1 MSTMNRIIQ
10 ITRRANREE
19 GLSLIELMVAISILF
34 IALLALARTAT
45 VAFTDVAVARQRQT
59 GSQLANRLL
68 EEVRGLPYETV
79 LNGLADEDLAGD
91 PDYIVNCGGTDWYY
105 LACPAED
112 PNAEEIVHTP
122 RSAALL
128 ADPDQWIVPLVPHQG
143 EVGPPDFPSTF
154 EWGVY
159 VTEAEDA
166 PEAGALRVTVRV
178 TWTANQ
184 RAGLRNFAEARTLV
198 YSPEGCV
205 DSATHPFSAPCQ
217 PYFYG
222 NGFLGSGGVR
232 TTGTLDGVSFDAVD
246 VDLSTQSSDAQM
258 EQITHVE
265 GSLNLP
271 RAAVVVDGVET
282 ATDPTSVSSAAD
294 DDPSTSASE
303 YNSATVGP
311 QAPGSLSLSGGSRG
325 LSISIGGGMAGDS
338 SSTTAANTTNTCNSQ
353 LDDLPCGYGSS
364 LQAGAISETVDLGT
378 DTGTSALVSVGAAGT
393 QGTTYVR
400 RLQPGGSLGLVQET
414 VQWVL
419 PEIQLGGLPSGMETS
434 PPGWEGY
441 WVALTGFSATATAEA
456 GEGTVAPSVTIT
468 GGTIRYWNGSGY
480 TDQAVTAGGG
490 AVPIAPVDFTQTSGG
505 PNIQVQITGT
515 VTVQQT
521 GITEELD
528 GTDRIQSKA
537 SVGTPL
543 VAEMVYRVFEND
555 SNVTRLLVQFDAGGA
570 RAATIYQAAP
580 TEG

>member
-1 MSTMNRIIQ
+1 MSKMNRIIQ

-19 GLSLIELMVAISILF
+19 GLSLIELMVAIGILF

-79 LNGLADEDLAGD
+79 LNGLDDADLAGD
-91 PDYIVNCGGTDWYY
+91 PNIVNCGGTNWYY
-105 LACPAED
+105 LACPPAPD
-112 PNAEEIVHTP
+112 VEEIVHNP
-122 RSAALL
+122 GL
-128 ADPDQWIVPLVPHQG
+128 ADEGTSVPLVPHQG

-154 EWGVY
+154 EWAVY
-159 VTEAEDA
+159 VTEAADA
-166 PEAGALRVTVRV
+166 QTEAGALRVTVRV

-184 RAGLRNFAEARTLV
+184 RGGLRNFAEARTLV

-222 NGFLGSGGVR
+222 NGSLGSGGVR

-246 VDLSTQSSDAQM
+246 VDLATQSSDAQM

-271 RAAVVVDGVET
+271 RAAFIVDGVET
-282 ATDPTSVSSAAD
+282 ATDSTSVSSAAD
-294 DDPSTSASE
+294 DDPSTGASE
-303 YNSATVGP
+303 YSSGSVGP
-311 QAPGSLSLSGGSRG
+311 QAPGSLSLSGGSRE
-325 LSISIGGGMAGDS
+325 LSVSIGGGMAGGS

-543 VAEMVYRVFEND
+543 IAEMVYRVFEND

-580 TEG
+580 TGG

>member
-79 LNGLADEDLAGD
+79 LNGLDDADLASD
-91 PDYIVNCGGTDWYY
+91 PNIVNCGGTNWYY
-105 LACPAED
+105 LACPPAPD
-112 PNAEEIVHTP
+112 VEEIVHNP
-122 RSAALL
+122 GL
-128 ADPDQWIVPLVPHQG
+128 ADEGTTVPLVPHQG

-154 EWGVY
+154 EWAVY
-159 VTEAEDA
+159 VTEAADA
-166 PEAGALRVTVRV
+166 PDAGALRVTVRV

-184 RAGLRNFAEARTLV
+184 RGGLRNFAEARTLV

-222 NGFLGSGGVR
+222 NGSLGAGAVR
-232 TTGTLDGVSFDAVD
+232 TTGTLDGVPFDALD
-246 VDLSTQSSDAQM
+246 VDLPAQSADAQM

-271 RAAVVVDGVET
+271 QAAVVVAGVQT

-294 DDPSTSASE
+294 DDPSTTAAE
-303 YNSATVGP
+303 YSSGSVGP
-311 QAPGSLSLSGGSRG
+311 QAPDGLTLSGGSRA
-325 LSISIGGGMAGDS
+325 LTISIGGGMAGDS
-338 SSTTAANTTNTCNSQ
+338 SSTTAANTTNTCSSQ

-364 LQAGAISETVDLGT
+364 LQAGAISETVNLGS
-378 DTGTSALVSVGAAGT
+378 DVGTSGLVSVGAAGS

-400 RLQPGGSLGLVQET
+400 RLQPGGSLGLVRET
-414 VQWVL
+414 VEWVL
-419 PEIQLGGLPSGMETS
+419 PDIQLGGLPSGLDST
-434 PPGWEGY
+434 PAGWEGY
-441 WVALTGFSATATAEA
+441 WLRLTGFSATATAEA

-480 TDQAVTAGGG
+480 TDQAVTASGGDV
-490 AVPIAPVDFTQTSGG
+490 AIAPLTFTETSGG
-505 PNIQVQITGT
+505 PNIEVRIFGT
-515 VTVQQT
+515 VTVQET
-521 GITEELD
+521 GISEELD
-528 GTDRIQSKA
+528 GADRVESKA

-543 VAEMVYRVFEND
+543 IAEMSYHVLRDD
-555 SNVTRLLVQFDAGGA
+555 STVSRLLVQFDAGGA
-570 RAATIYQAAP
+570 RAAAIYQAAP
-580 TEG
+580 TG

>member
-79 LNGLADEDLAGD
+79 LNGLDDADLAGD
-91 PDYIVNCGGTDWYY
+91 PNIVNCGGTNWYY
-105 LACPAED
+105 LACPPAPD
-112 PNAEEIVHTP
+112 VEEIVHNP
-122 RSAALL
+122 GL
-128 ADPDQWIVPLVPHQG
+128 ADEGTSVPLVPHQG

-154 EWGVY
+154 EWAVY
-159 VTEAEDA
+159 VTEAADA

-184 RAGLRNFAEARTLV
+184 RGGLRNFAEARTLV

-222 NGFLGSGGVR
+222 NGSLGSGGIR

-246 VDLSTQSSDAQM
+246 VDLATQSSDAQM

-282 ATDPTSVSSAAD
+282 ATDPTSLSSAAD

-303 YNSATVGP
+303 YSSGSVGP
-311 QAPGSLSLSGGSRG
+311 QAPGSLSLSGASRE

-364 LQAGAISETVDLGT
+364 LQAGAISETVNLGA

-393 QGTTYVR
+393 QGTTYVH
-400 RLQPGGSLGLVQET
+400 RLVPGGTLGLVRET

-419 PEIQLGGLPSGMETS
+419 PEIRLGGLPSGMDSS

-505 PNIQVQITGT
+505 PNIQVKINGT
-515 VTVQQT
+515 VAVQET
-521 GITEELD
+521 AISEELD
-528 GTDRIQSKA
+528 GTDRVESKA

-543 VAEMVYRVFEND
+543 IAEMTYHVLTND
-555 SNVTRLLVQFDAGGA
+555 STISRLLVQFDAGGA

-580 TEG
+580 TGG

>member
-79 LNGLADEDLAGD
+79 LNGLDDADLAGD
-91 PDYIVNCGGTDWYY
+91 PNIVNCGGTNWYY
-105 LACPAED
+105 LACPPAPD
-112 PNAEEIVHTP
+112 VEEIVHNP
-122 RSAALL
+122 GL
-128 ADPDQWIVPLVPHQG
+128 ADEGTSVPLVPHQG

-154 EWGVY
+154 EWAVY
-159 VTEAEDA
+159 VTEAADA

-184 RAGLRNFAEARTLV
+184 RGGLRNFAEARTLV

-222 NGFLGSGGVR
+222 NGSLGSGGVR
-232 TTGTLDGVSFDAVD
+232 TTGTLDGVTFDAVD
-246 VDLSTQSSDAQM
+246 VDLPTQSSDAQM

-271 RAAVVVDGVET
+271 RAAVIVDGVET

-303 YNSATVGP
+303 YSSGSVGP
-311 QAPGSLSLSGGSRG
+311 QAPGSLTVSGGSRE
-325 LSISIGGGMAGDS
+325 LSISIGGGMVGDS

-364 LQAGAISETVDLGT
+364 LQAGAISETVALGA
-378 DTGTSALVSVGAAGT
+378 DTGTSALVSVGAGGA
-393 QGTTYVR
+393 QGTTYIR
-400 RLQPGGSLGLVQET
+400 RLVPGGTLGLVQET
-414 VQWVL
+414 VEWVL
-419 PEIQLGGLPSGMETS
+419 PEIQLGGLPSGMDSS

-456 GEGTVAPSVTIT
+456 GEGTVEPSVTIT
-468 GGTIRYWNGSGY
+468 GGTVRFWNGSGY
-480 TDQAVTAGGG
+480 TDQAVTSTGGE
-490 AVPIAPVDFTQTSGG
+490 VDIAPLEFSSGTG
-505 PNIQVQITGT
+505 EGNTIDVQIAGT

-521 GITEELD
+521 SITEELD
-528 GTDRIQSKA
+528 GTDRIESKA

-543 VAEMVYRVFEND
+543 VAEMVYQVSRND
-555 SNVTRLLVQFDAGGA
+555 INIAGLLVQFDAGGA

-580 TEG
+580 TGG

>member
-79 LNGLADEDLAGD
+79 QNGLLDADLDGD
-91 PDYIVNCGGTDWYY
+91 PNIVNCGGTDWYY
-105 LACPAED
+105 LDCP
-112 PNAEEIVHTP
+112 PVPGVEEIVHNPDLVDPT
-122 RSAALL
+122 
-128 ADPDQWIVPLVPHQG
+128 DPDDVIVPLVPHQG

-154 EWGVY
+154 EWAVY
-159 VTEAEDA
+159 VTDAEDA

-205 DSATHPFSAPCQ
+205 ESATHPFSAPCQ

-222 NGFLGSGGVR
+222 NGFLGSGGIR
-232 TTGTLDGVSFDAVD
+232 TTGTLNGVSFDAVD
-246 VDLSTQSSDAQM
+246 VDLATQSSDAQM

-271 RAAVVVDGVET
+271 QAAVIVDGVET
-282 ATDPTSVSSAAD
+282 ATDSTSLSSAAD

-303 YNSATVGP
+303 HSGGSVGP
-311 QAPGSLSLSGGSRG
+311 QAPDGLILSGGSRE
-325 LSISIGGGMAGDS
+325 LRISISGGMVGDS

-353 LDDLPCGYGSS
+353 LDDRPCGYGSS
-364 LQAGAISETVDLGT
+364 LQAGAISETVNLGA
-378 DTGTSALVSVGAAGT
+378 DTGTSALVSVGAAGS

-400 RLQPGGSLGLVQET
+400 RLVPEGSLGLVSET
-414 VQWVL
+414 VEWVL
-419 PEIQLGGLPSGMETS
+419 PEIQLGGLPSGMESS

-490 AVPIAPVDFTQTSGG
+490 TVPIAPVDFTQTSGG

-543 VAEMVYRVFEND
+543 LAEMVYRVFEND
-555 SNVTRLLVQFDAGGA
+555 SNVARLLVQFDAGGA